1 MTPAQHVRVVLAEHR
16 RHGTS
21 FEAAWVSALRSLPKG
36 SSPSSR
42 EQLSEWKAALRWAK
56 EYFRTAY
63 ELQAELE
70 PELLAA

>member
-21 FEAAWVSALRSLPKG
+21 FEDAWVSALRSLPKG
-36 SSPSSR
+36 SSPSSQ
-42 EQLSEWKAALRWAK
+42 EQIKEWKAILRWAK
-56 EYFRTAY
+56 EFYRAAY
-63 ELQAELE
+63 EATARE